1 MKKKILN
8 IALLLAIA
16 VIMTSCYTIT
26 FSVGRG
32 ARTGQ
37 EIRAKNHYLIGGL
50 VPLQVADP
58 AQMAGGAA
66 NYDVTVTHTFV
77 DGLLAGITGGIY
89 SPTTIT
95 VTK

>member
-1 MKKKILN
+1 MKKRFLKVVM
-8 IALLLAIA
+8 LLAIA

-50 VPLQVADP
+50 VPLQVADVSFP
-58 AQMAGGAA
+58 FLGQLAIR
-66 NYDVTVTHTFV
+66 
-77 DGLLAGITGGIY
+77 LLI
-89 SPTTIT
+89 
-95 VTK
+95 